1 MSMPRLPTRR
11 ARVASLLAVCACAA
25 VAAQSQPVPPATM
38 PAEKVEKMESADTVA
53 APRYRCGGIGSDEST
68 AIRAE
73 MKAHPLSLL
82 FARADGNYLADVDV
96 RIQGAAAPPLNFNAK
111 GPVCLVDLPPGKYS
125 VQAVT
130 EGRTK
135 TQEVTLGSGARTLD
149 FRF

>member
-1 MSMPRLPTRR
+1 MSMPRFPTRP
-11 ARVASLLAVCACAA
+11 ARIALLLAVAT
-25 VAAQSQPVPPATM
+25 VTGAAQAQPVPPATM
-38 PAEKVEKMESADTVA
+38 PAEKVENMEKAA
-53 APRYRCGGIGSDEST
+53 APNYRCGGIGSDEAT

-96 RIQGAAAPPLNFNAK
+96 SIRGPAAPALSFNAK

-135 TQEVTLGSGARTLD
+135 TQDVTLGSGAQTLD